1 MTAWHALF
9 RKSAHDTLY
18 VHALST
24 FFSEQGECFALK
36 HRRCPSAGRAPG
48 CSRPEE
54 VVLQLRQAEEHR
66 RAGNSRGAE
75 ERPAQYSRSS
85 AKIVTGREEGRA
97 SQEAEKRHWPRGC
110 CSSLDADVRRHG
122 LQGATLFE
130 VHRRS
135 HKIARFRPSPLC
147 RAGGCVLFDL
157 LAHLP

>member
-85 AKIVTGREEGRA
+85 AKIALLIARICHGRKREN
-97 SQEAEKRHWPRGC
+97 RHWPRGRAC
-110 CSSLDADVRRHG
+110 QSGSCEASLAERMLLTPRCW
-122 LQGATLFE
+122 
-130 VHRRS
+130 
-135 HKIARFRPSPLC
+135 RPSARPS
-147 RAGGCVLFDL
+147 RSDTF
-157 LAHLP
+157 